1 MSKLSVLLSFCAL
14 LLLPGCYVKQD
25 DPKSTSLPVYRP
37 LLMTRAHLEQAVALL
52 PPRDVQAPGKT
63 YCRGSYLL
71 VNEQYEGIHIIDNQD
86 PARPRKVGFLRI
98 PGSLD
103 VAMRGPVLYADNAVD
118 LVTIDLTDPANARVL
133 GRVRNVFPE
142 LPLPETASI
151 EPGYRAENRPP
162 DAVVVGW
169 QKVQ

>member
-1 MSKLSVLLSFCAL
+1 MSTFSVLLTCCAL
-14 LLLPGCYVKQD
+14 LLLPGCYVQQD
-25 DPKSTSLPVYRP
+25 EPKSLPVYRP
-37 LLMTRAHLEQAVALL
+37 LLMTRATLEQAVALL
-52 PPRDVQAPGKT
+52 PPRDVQVPGKI
-63 YCRGSYLL
+63 YSQGSYLL
-71 VNEQYEGIHIIDNQD
+71 VNEQYEGLHILDNHD
-86 PARPRKVGFLRI
+86 PAHPRNVGFLRV

-103 VAMRGPVLYADNAVD
+103 VAMHGTVLYADNAVD
-118 LVTIDLTDPANARVL
+118 LVTVDLSDPANARVL